1 MSSMGLKSKQEILA
15 SIPQVEVLL
24 KTKPIQDL
32 ILEHS
37 QQVVTDAVRL
47 VLAKTRRQ
55 ILSQAVDWFPED
67 TIQRDL
73 LIQMII
79 QQTQASM

>member
-1 MSSMGLKSKQEILA
+1 MGLKSKQEILA

-37 QQVVTDAVRL
+37 QQVVT
-47 VLAKTRRQ
+47 VLYDWFWPKPEDKSYLKPWIGFLK
-55 ILSQAVDWFPED
+55 ILSSV
-67 TIQRDL
+67 IY
-73 LIQMII
+73 
-79 QQTQASM
+79 